1 MYHFYELIS
10 HQFRLVRGNKGY
22 LIKTFVSNLGGLNF
36 IVICFLSTQR
46 MAKSNQT
53 NKR

>member
-10 HQFRLVRGNKGY
+10 HQFRSVRGDN

-36 IVICFLSTQR
+36 YSHLFLVHPEDGQIQSDL
-46 MAKSNQT
+46 
-53 NKR
+53 